1 MTYDE
6 IKGYEIVTVS
16 NSSTFRGIKTGLGT
30 IMGRDVEIV
39 CPRCKQVNKV
49 VFISYVKESFEAAD
63 LLCDSCG
70 LHGYLKMDKSTISL
84 LKSS

>member
-30 IMGRDVEIV
+30 VMGRDAEIV
-39 CPRCKQVNKV
+39 CPRCKQGEQGGVYQLCKR
-49 VFISYVKESFEAAD
+49 VF
-63 LLCDSCG
+63 
-70 LHGYLKMDKSTISL
+70 
-84 LKSS
+84 